1 MSLSTLPWYPTWNL
15 AVFLVIILGIIA
27 LSLLVFGILTAY
39 FGKGKARAVGSG
51 MIVGAIVLGL
61 VTYFLSDFVFHF
73 SLINEVVLG
82 ALFYLVAAIIGLV
95 IGLLIFLGA
104 IMKT

>member
-1 MSLSTLPWYPTWNL
+1 MSLTALPWYPTWNME
-15 AVFLVIILGIIA
+15 VFLAIVLGIIG

-39 FGKGKARAVGSG
+39 FGKGKARAAGGG

-61 VTYFLSDFVFHF
+61 LTYYLSDFVFHF
-73 SLINEVVLG
+73 SLVNEVILG
-82 ALFYLVAAIIGLV
+82 ALFYLVAAVIGLI

>member
-1 MSLSTLPWYPTWNL
+1 M
-15 AVFLVIILGIIA
+15 AVFLVIILGMIA

-39 FGKGKARAVGSG
+39 FGKGKARAAGGG
-51 MIVGAIVLGL
+51 MIVGAIILGF
-61 VTYFLSDFVFHF
+61 VTYYLSDFLFHF

-82 ALFYLVAAIIGLV
+82 ALFYLVAAVIGV
-95 IGLLIFLGA
+95 IIGLLIFLGT

>member
-1 MSLSTLPWYPTWNL
+1 ME
-15 AVFLVIILGIIA
+15 VFLVIVLGIIA
-27 LSLLVFGILTAY
+27 LALLVFGILTAY
-39 FGKGKARAVGSG
+39 FGKGKARAVGGG
-51 MIVGAIVLGL
+51 MIVGSIILML
-61 VTYFLSDFVFHF
+61 ITYFLSDFVFHF

-82 ALFYLVAAIIGLV
+82 ALFYLIAAVIGLI